1 MDIEQLHAYER
12 KNLFWFWVFLSPG
25 YGLCLLFMTST
36 PVLRS
41 KLSKLV
47 DPSEQGQPLIVYK
60 CYTFKTKVVRIVFE
74 RERAQCVSC
83 AVVE

>member
-1 MDIEQLHAYER
+1 MDIEQLRAYKR
-12 KNLFWFWVFLSPG
+12 KNQFLFWFFLFPG

-47 DPSEQGQPLIVYK
+47 EPSEQGQPVIVYK
-60 CYTFKTKVVRIVFE
+60 CYTFKTKVVRIV
-74 RERAQCVSC
+74 
-83 AVVE
+83 